1 MEREIK
7 VKMIEVFNNNFIEDI
22 IISNN
27 FFLNVWNCM
36 FMMVNE
42 FYCLSCF
49 KFLKIFYLIKYKM
62 IFFN

>member
-1 MEREIK
+1 MERKIK
-7 VKMIEVFNNNFIEDI
+7 VKMIEVFYNNFIDDM

-27 FFLNVWNCM
+27 FLLNVWNCM

-49 KFLKIFYLIKYKM
+49 EIF
-62 IFFN
+62 

>member
-7 VKMIEVFNNNFIEDI
+7 VKMIEVFNKNFIEDI

-42 FYCLSCF
+42 FYCLSCL
-49 KFLKIFYLIKYKM
+49 KF
-62 IFFN
+62 